1 MKRKFARQRPR
12 VWTVILVPPRPGA
25 RARSLSIR
33 VGTVGG
39 FGIFMLLTVA
49 AAATWTGETQNF
61 AEATANELAESQRT
75 VVQLLDS
82 VQMLAA
88 LAERAKY
95 LPPKD
100 MIMPVAGQI
109 SSRFSSSRFH
119 SILEI
124 FRAHRGV
131 DLAAP
136 SGTRIVAP
144 ADGSV
149 QFVGWRVG
157 YGLTVEV
164 SHSGN
169 IITRYAHCR
178 SALVREGQ
186 LVAAGQIIA
195 TVGSTG
201 LSSGPHVHFEVLNR
215 GQSVDPIKFL
225 ASTRRPYSAQR
236 EVPSATTIK
245 ADTRP
250 TGL

>member
-1 MKRKFARQRPR
+1 
-12 VWTVILVPPRPGA
+12 
-25 RARSLSIR
+25 
-33 VGTVGG
+33 
-39 FGIFMLLTVA
+39 MLLTVG

-95 LPPKD
+95 LPPRD
-100 MIMPVAGQI
+100 MIMPVAGKI
-109 SSRFSSSRFH
+109 SSRFSSARFH

-131 DLAAP
+131 DLSAP
-136 SGTRIVAP
+136 AGTRIVAP
-144 ADGSV
+144 ADGRVS
-149 QFVGWRVG
+149 FVGWRVG
-157 YGLTVEV
+157 YGLMVEV
-164 SHSGN
+164 AHTGG
-169 IITRYAHCR
+169 IVTRYAHCR
-178 SALVREGQ
+178 TAPVKKGQ
-186 LVAAGQIIA
+186 VVAAGQMIA

-225 ASTRRPYSAQR
+225 ASTRRASGTTR
-236 EVPSATTIK
+236 EVPSEPSIK
-245 ADTRP
+245 PETRP
-250 TGL
+250 MGL

>member
-1 MKRKFARQRPR
+1 MKRRFARQRPR

-33 VGTVGG
+33 ARTVAA
-39 FGIFMLLTVA
+39 FGIFMLLSVA

-100 MIMPVAGQI
+100 MMMPVAGRI

-131 DLAAP
+131 DVSAP
-136 SGTRIVAP
+136 SGTRIIAP
-144 ADGSV
+144 AEGRV
-149 QFVGWRVG
+149 KFVGWRVG
-157 YGLTVEV
+157 YGLTVEM

-169 IITRYAHCR
+169 ITTRYAHCR
-178 SALVREGQ
+178 SASVREGQ
-186 LVAAGQIIA
+186 VVAAGQMIA

-225 ASTRRPYSAQR
+225 ASTRRPSPVQR
-236 EVPSATTIK
+236 DSSPMGAIK
-245 ADTRP
+245 AETRP
-250 TGL
+250 MGL

>member
-1 MKRKFARQRPR
+1 MKRDSNRRRPR

-33 VGTVGG
+33 VRTMGV

-49 AAATWTGETQNF
+49 GAATWTGETQNF

-88 LAERAKY
+88 LAERVKY

-100 MIMPVAGQI
+100 MLMPVAGQI
-109 SSRFSSSRFH
+109 SSRFTNSRLQP
-119 SILEI
+119 ILRI

-131 DLAAP
+131 DLSAP
-136 SGTRIVAP
+136 LGTRIIAP
-144 ADGSV
+144 ADGRV
-149 QFVGWRVG
+149 TYVGWRMG
-157 YGLTVEV
+157 YGLTVEI

-169 IITRYAHCR
+169 IVTRYAHCR
-178 SALVREGQ
+178 SSLVRENQ
-186 LVAAGQIIA
+186 VVAAGQSIA
-195 TVGSTG
+195 TVGSSG
-201 LSSGPHVHFEVLNR
+201 LSTGPHVHFEVLNR

-225 ASTRRPYSAQR
+225 ASTRGAASHPAA
-236 EVPSATTIK
+236 PSAPVEN
-245 ADTRP
+245 RP
-250 TGL
+250 MGL